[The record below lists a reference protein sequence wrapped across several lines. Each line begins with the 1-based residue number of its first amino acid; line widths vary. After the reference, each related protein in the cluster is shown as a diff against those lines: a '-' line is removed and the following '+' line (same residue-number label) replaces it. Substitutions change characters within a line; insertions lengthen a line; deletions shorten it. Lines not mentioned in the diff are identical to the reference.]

1 MYLKRVVIEN
11 IKCFGRAELNLMSD
25 DEQIKHWSVILGEN
39 GTGKSTLLQAIAMA
53 LVGPEYGPFRRLLG
67 GAPDTIRL
75 MYPGQKEARFITLFR
90 EDAALE
96 DLTDWLDVL

>member
-1 MYLKRVVIEN
+1 MR
-11 IKCFGRAELNLMSD
+11 RD
-25 DEQIKHWSVILGEN
+25 
-39 GTGKSTLLQAIAMA
+39 TG
-53 LVGPEYGPFRRLLG
+53 FWRLLG

-96 DLTDWLDVL
+96 DLTGWLTTGSSQP